1 MLAVLLAAPAIAAAA
16 AQVTVVV
23 SDSTAPYLEASQAV
37 ARDLAGLATV
47 ATVSPEQLGH
57 PQGQDGAAIVTLG
70 TRALRAVLAA
80 ESTTPVIAALIPRSA
95 YEAALGSQP
104 RPQSGRRTT
113 TAVFLDQPFA
123 RQLNLVKAVVPDRR
137 RVGVLASP
145 AADDMV
151 RRVDSAAR
159 GRGLFILKQT
169 LAKPEEISYALER
182 LLGESEVLLALPDP
196 IVFNSH
202 TVYNILLSALRA
214 RQPVIGFSDAY
225 VRAGAIAAVYS
236 TPQQLGRQAGG
247 IAAELLGGAALP
259 APQYPRAFSVSVNS
273 AVARALGLQIDTP
286 EEIAAALRR
295 MEGSR

>member
-1 MLAVLLAAPAIAAAA
+1 MAGLLAAPATAAPA

-23 SDSTAPYLEASQAV
+23 SDSTAPYLEASLAV
-37 ARDLAGLATV
+37 ARDLGGLATV
-47 ATVSPEQLGH
+47 VTVSPEQLGR
-57 PQGQDGAAIVTLG
+57 PQRHDGAAIVTLG
-70 TRALRAVLAA
+70 TRALKSALAA
-80 ESTTPVIAALIPRSA
+80 EPKASVIAALIPRSA

-123 RQLNLVKAVVPDRR
+123 RQLNLVKTLVPDRR

-151 RRVDSAAR
+151 RRVASAAR
-159 GRGLFILKQT
+159 GRGLLIVKQT
-169 LAKPEEISYALER
+169 LAKPDDISYALER

-196 IVFNSH
+196 TVFNSH

-225 VRAGAIAAVYS
+225 VRAGAVAAVYS

-247 IAAELLGGAALP
+247 IAADLLGGAALP
-259 APQYPRAFSVSVNS
+259 VPQYPRTFSVSVNS
-273 AVARALGLQIDTP
+273 AVARALGLQIQAP

-295 MEGSR
+295 MEATP